1 MELSVESSVES
12 SVPTLEVVSSV
23 KTQEDINL
31 LEKIQFSIEKM
42 TQYHQ
47 VQILKLLQTIEENVV
62 FNENRYGVFINMCDL
77 SDATLKQLQE
87 YIEYVLKQEKQ
98 LDCIENQKNEYRA
111 TYFKS

>member
-1 MELSVESSVES
+1 MELSVES
-12 SVPTLEVVSSV
+12 SVPTLEVGSNV

-31 LEKIQFSIEKM
+31 LEKIQFTIEKM

-47 VQILKLLQTIEENVV
+47 VQILKLLQSTEENVV

-77 SDATLKQLQE
+77 SDALIKQLQE
-87 YIEYVLKQEKQ
+87 YIDYVLKQEKQ

-111 TYFKS
+111 TYFQS